1 MTILPRETKNGTVY
15 FIRVSLGY
23 INGKQQTKGMTYKP
37 EKGMKPKAIEKEL
50 NRQAVLFEEKAKQ
63 DFEKQLQREADRQE
77 QENNEIE
84 FAKKHMTFQELAEEW
99 VSLQEAYD
107 LSRACRGMGLIAGRN
122 T

>member
-63 DFEKQLQREADRQE
+63 EYALQLQREAE
-77 QENNEIE
+77 QEEKENYT
-84 FAKKHMTFQELAEEW
+84 ARK
-99 VSLQEAYD
+99 
-107 LSRACRGMGLIAGRN
+107 RGKRD
-122 T
+122 